1 MTIYQSPFPKRRIG
15 RWCDGG
21 YAIADIPG
29 IKYDILIAGGVCD
42 DISFEEDFIRYQL
55 ESSNVVPVYAF
66 DGTVTELPKSI
77 FQNQIQFIQKN
88 IGGHETTEITN
99 LHTLLYP
106 FTEVAKNSF
115 ASLSEASALARGVRG
130 FSGETLFESR
140 RENPNSNVFV
150 KMDIEGGE
158 VDWIKSLRPEHMNTM
173 AQIVMEFHSP
183 FTNAEIDMFK
193 KLNETHLPIHFH
205 PNNACGTRIHNGVY
219 FPNVFECTYLHKRFF
234 PDNKAELNRDYI
246 PNEKVDVRNIGF
258 KDEIWI
264 GHPPFVHFEK
274 FVRDL

>member
-1 MTIYQSPFPKRRIG
+1 MNPNLVTIYQCPFPKRRIG
-15 RWCDGG
+15 RWTDGG

-29 IKYDILIAGGVCD
+29 IKYDLLIAGGVCD

-55 ESSNVVPVYAF
+55 ESSHSIPVYAF
-66 DGTVTELPKSI
+66 DGTVDKLPTSV
-77 FQNQIQFIQKN
+77 FSNQIQFVQKN
-88 IGGHETTEITN
+88 IGEEETDKMTN
-99 LHTLLYP
+99 LHNLLLPYMD
-106 FTEVAKNSF
+106 KS
-115 ASLSEASALARGVRG
+115 
-130 FSGETLFESR
+130 
-140 RENPNSNVFV
+140 PNSNSKPNIFV

-158 VDWIKSLRPEHMNTM
+158 VDWIKSLRPEHMNVM

-183 FTNAEIDMFK
+183 FSAKEIDMFK

-234 PDNKAELNRDYI
+234 YDGKAELNRDYI
-246 PNEKVDVRNIGF
+246 PNSQVDVRNISF

-274 FVRDL
+274 FVREL

>member
-1 MTIYQSPFPKRRIG
+1 MNPNLVTIYQSPFPKRRIG

-88 IGGHETTEITN
+88 IGEHETQEITN

-106 FTEVAKNSF
+106 YTEV
-115 ASLSEASALARGVRG
+115 
-130 FSGETLFESR
+130 
-140 RENPNSNVFV
+140 PNSNVFV

-158 VDWIKSLRPEHMNTM
+158 VDWIKSLRREHLDTM

-193 KLNETHLPIHFH
+193 KLNETHLPVHFH

-246 PNEKVDVRNIGF
+246 PNDKVDVRNIGF

-264 GHPPFVHFEK
+264 GHPPFVHFER
-274 FVRDL
+274 FVREV